1 MELDDEGADVFMQ
14 TQSEHGIQPGGWT
27 RSEGRG
33 KVCVLSPGHNV
44 EVWLHHSYQAL
55 LSNALHFCAP
65 VSQ

>member
-65 VSQ
+65 VS